1 MPVSSPRVAEMAK
14 VFENLQ
20 AYVNIA
26 LVNEMAEVCHDL
38 GIDVHEVIDAAMTKG
53 HSMARWIPGPGVG
66 GHCLPIDSVYVAWQA
81 REQLDRP
88 FKMAELAAEINESRP
103 TTWWTGRCR
112 CWRPGHRGERASVLV
127 MGVAYKPEVGD
138 LRESP
143 AMPIVARAGRPRCRG
158 DRRRPAGRELDPDP
172 DAADRGAARRG
183 RGPSTW

>member
-1 MPVSSPRVAEMAK
+1 MDETVPVSGPRVAEMAK

-81 REQLDRP
+81 REQLGRP
-88 FKMAELAAEINESRP
+88 FKIAELAADDQRGRP
-103 TTWWTGRCR
+103 TLRGGPRGVDAERPWHRSERRLGAGDGR
-112 CWRPGHRGERASVLV
+112 WPTS
-127 MGVAYKPEVGD
+127 PSVGD

-143 AMPIVARAGRPRCRG
+143 ALTIVDDLVGAWRRG
-158 DRRRPAGRELDPDP
+158 HRRRPAGRGLDP
-172 DAADRGAARRG
+172 
-183 RGPSTW
+183 